1 MDLLVMGN
9 YLVRK
14 RTSADGKQFSEVA
27 SSLETN
33 VASRSR
39 S

>member
-1 MDLLVMGN
+1 MDVLVMGN

-14 RTSADGKQFSEVA
+14 RTSADRKQFSEFA
-27 SSLETN
+27 SSLEPN